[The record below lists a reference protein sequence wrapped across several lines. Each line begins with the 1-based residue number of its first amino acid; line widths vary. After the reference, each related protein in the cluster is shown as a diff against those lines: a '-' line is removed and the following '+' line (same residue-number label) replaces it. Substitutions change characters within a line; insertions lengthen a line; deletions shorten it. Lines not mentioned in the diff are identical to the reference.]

1 MNRTNIVTALACAAA
16 LAGCTAGNTGVTPA
30 QTSVNPITSN
40 VLEFTVGTANIAGFT
55 GLNTVVSYR
64 QPNGLDGTL
73 LNTPAITGPAG
84 FVVGA
89 PVTAGQAGNDFGTN
103 TISGSP
109 QPNPAGSPAAPTTFG
124 TSGGAFA
131 YGFQPNNS
139 TTAGGVSF
147 ARYALPIYATGT
159 TSPYT
164 AITPAAAPVAMP
176 YIGGPP
182 FFPNVRDGTFPSGF
196 LGYPIGF
203 TDFRLAPAAGSYT
216 LTLNVPTGFDRN
228 GNPTSANVSASA
240 TLASL
245 VPLPTFATPVF
256 TPDGTGGGTI
266 AVTVPAGV
274 TEALVI
280 LQDRDG
286 GCYPG
291 ANGAPAYFGFR
302 TTTVGA
308 QVITVPNRMGPT
320 FGSQTST
327 PTICTSAQNTPP
339 PPPPPAV
346 APPPVPGDRYRVYAV
361 GFDYP
366 ALEAGPPGNRLQAP
380 VIAGATGQSDVTT
393 STIGVGTS
401 P

>member
-1 MNRTNIVTALACAAA
+1 MNRTNIVTALVCAAA
-16 LAGCTAGNTGVTPA
+16 LAGCTSGNTAVPPG
-30 QTSVNPITSN
+30 QTSVNPIASN

-73 LNTPAITGPAG
+73 LNTPTIAGPAG
-84 FVVGA
+84 FVNS
-89 PVTAGQAGNDFGTN
+89 TAAAQSGNDAGTN

-109 QPNPAGSPAAPTTFG
+109 QPLPAGTAAAATTLG

-131 YGFQPNNS
+131 YGFQPANS

-147 ARYALPIYATGT
+147 TRYALPIYAVGT

-164 AITPAAAPVAMP
+164 TITPAATPVAMP

-286 GCYPG
+286 VCYPG

-308 QVITVPNRMGPT
+308 QVIAVPNRMGPT

-327 PTICTSAQNTPP
+327 PTICTSAQNTPTGGP
-339 PPPPPAV
+339 VV
-346 APPPVPGDRYRVYAV
+346 AGDRFRVYAV

-380 VIAGATGQSDVTT
+380 AIAGATGQSDVTT
-393 STIGVGTS
+393 SAIGVGTS
-401 P
+401 I

>member
-1 MNRTNIVTALACAAA
+1 VNRTNIVTALICAAA
-16 LAGCTAGNTGVTPA
+16 LAGCTSGNTAVPPG
-30 QTSVNPITSN
+30 QTSVNPITTN

-73 LNTPAITGPAG
+73 LNTPTITGPAG
-84 FVVGA
+84 FNT
-89 PVTAGQAGNDFGTN
+89 TAAAQSGNDAGTN

-109 QPNPAGSPAAPTTFG
+109 QPQPAGTAAAPTTFG

-131 YGFQPNNS
+131 YGLQPNNS

-147 ARYALPIYATGT
+147 ARYALPIYAPGT

-164 AITPAAAPVAMP
+164 TITPAAAPVAMP

-196 LGYPIGF
+196 TGYPLGF
-203 TDFRLAPAAGSYT
+203 TDFRLAPTAGTYT
-216 LTLNVPTGFDRN
+216 LTLNVPTGFDSN
-228 GNPTSANVSASA
+228 GNPTSANVSASS

-256 TPDGTGGGTI
+256 NPDGTGGGTI
-266 AVTVPAGV
+266 NVTVPPGV
-274 TEALVI
+274 TEAFVI
-280 LQDRDG
+280 LQNRDG

-291 ANGAPAYFGFR
+291 ANAAPAYFGFR
-302 TTTVGA
+302 TTTIGA
-308 QVITVPNRMGPT
+308 QVIAVPNRMGPT
-320 FGSQTST
+320 FGAQTST
-327 PTICTSAQNTPP
+327 PTICTLAQNT
-339 PPPPPAV
+339 ALGG
-346 APPPVPGDRYRVYAV
+346 ASGDRYRVYAV

-380 VIAGATGQSDVTT
+380 VIAGASGQSDITT
-393 STIGVGTS
+393 SAIGVGTS
-401 P
+401 T

>member
-1 MNRTNIVTALACAAA
+1 VNRTNIVTALVCAAA
-16 LAGCTAGNTGVTPA
+16 LSGCTSGNTGVPPG

-40 VLEFTVGTANIAGFT
+40 VLEFTVGTANIAGFASP

-73 LNTPAITGPAG
+73 LNTPTITGPAG
-84 FVVGA
+84 FVNT
-89 PVTAGQAGNDFGTN
+89 TAAAQSGTDAGTN
-103 TISGSP
+103 KISGSP
-109 QPNPAGSPAAPTTFG
+109 QPLPAGTTAVATTFG

-131 YGFQPNNS
+131 YGFQPANS

-147 ARYALPIYATGT
+147 TRYALPIYAPGT

-164 AITPAAAPVAMP
+164 TITPAAAPVAMP

-203 TDFRLAPAAGSYT
+203 TDFRLAATAGSYT
-216 LTLNVPTGFDRN
+216 LTLNVPTGFDTS

-245 VPLPTFATPVF
+245 VPLPAFPTPAF

-291 ANGAPAYFGFR
+291 ANGAPAYYSFR

-308 QVITVPNRMGPT
+308 QVIAVPNRMGPT

-327 PTICTSAQNTPP
+327 PTICTSAQNS
-339 PPPPPAV
+339 PPPPAAAV
-346 APPPVPGDRYRVYAV
+346 AADRWRVYAV

-380 VIAGATGQSDVTT
+380 VIAGATGQSDITT
-393 STIGVGTS
+393 SAISS
-401 P
+401 PP

>member
-1 MNRTNIVTALACAAA
+1 MNRTTIVTALVCAAA
-16 LAGCTAGNTGVTPA
+16 LAGCTSGNTGVPPN

-40 VLEFTVGTANIAGFT
+40 VLEFAVGTANIAGFT

-73 LNTPAITGPAG
+73 LNTPTITGPAG
-84 FVVGA
+84 FVNTTPA
-89 PVTAGQAGNDFGTN
+89 AQSGNDSGTN
-103 TISGSP
+103 SISGSP
-109 QPNPAGSPAAPTTFG
+109 QPLPAGTAAVPTTLG

-131 YGFQPNNS
+131 YGLQPNNS

-147 ARYALPIYATGT
+147 ARYALPVYAPGT

-164 AITPAAAPVAMP
+164 TITPAAAPVAMP

-196 LGYPIGF
+196 TGYPLGF

-256 TPDGTGGGTI
+256 TPDGTGGGSI

-274 TEALVI
+274 TEAFVI
-280 LQDRDG
+280 LQNRDG

-291 ANGAPAYFGFR
+291 ANAAPAYFGFR
-302 TTTVGA
+302 TTTIGA
-308 QVITVPNRMGPT
+308 QVIPVPNRMGPT

-327 PTICTSAQNTPP
+327 PTICTLAQNT
-339 PPPPPAV
+339 ALGGSS
-346 APPPVPGDRYRVYAV
+346 GDRFRVYAV

-380 VIAGATGQSDVTT
+380 TIAGGSGQADVTT
-393 STIGVGTS
+393 SAIGVGTS
-401 P
+401 I